1 MASFVIQ
8 WWSSSTSP
16 KSSHRVLCKRCVGV
30 GLPTWHQQPFL
41 PLPFLFSGSV
51 HKEKDSSTVVYSA
64 LDSSWQCFSP
74 SINRCIQGYS
84 RINPRIENLPCQW
97 SMFMDSPELV
107 IQNLIST
114 RPVAKIYQGISPFL
128 YLWWLD
134 AGLGVGMPVV
144 WLIFSF
150 NYWFLHI
157 SWTL

>member
-1 MASFVIQ
+1 VCRRWTPYVAPTTI
-8 WWSSSTSP
+8 SSP
-16 KSSHRVLCKRCVGV
+16 
-30 GLPTWHQQPFL
+30 
-41 PLPFLFSGSV
+41 PLPSPFFSQDQCI
-51 HKEKDSSTVVYSA
+51 KKKTLLQYSTVHSILPDNV
-64 LDSSWQCFSP
+64 FFP

-114 RPVAKIYQGISPFL
+114 RSVAKIYQGISPFL